1 MNEEFRQRLR
11 AARPSGQDERDPDV
25 SEARAAA
32 ADDPAAVAAL
42 EQERVADVHFARA
55 LQSAPVP
62 PDLEARVRAAVRAV
76 QLAEASPG
84 EPARPVVPVTF
95 PATRSESPTRRRWLA
110 WAGAAAAATAA
121 GLAWWRRGPARLSLD
136 RLATELATIST
147 RGVTLSLM
155 TMDKDAIVT
164 WMRDQSAPRA
174 DSLPPKLDALGRKG
188 CHVYTVAGH
197 PVSLECF
204 MWPDGEVMHLFS
216 TESDRLV
223 DPPLAGAPARAVSAP
238 GHAALSWAE
247 GRWTLM
253 LLGHKPLE
261 QIQSLLG

>member
-25 SEARAAA
+25 SEAREAA
-32 ADDPAAVAAL
+32 ADDPAEVAAL

-55 LQSAPVP
+55 LQSAPIP

-76 QLAEASPG
+76 QKAETSPS
-84 EPARPVVPVTF
+84 EPDQSALPARF
-95 PATRSESPTRRRWLA
+95 PAAQSVGPTRRRWLA
-110 WAGAAAAATAA
+110 WAGAAAAVTAA
-121 GLAWWRRGPARLSLD
+121 GLAWWRRWPARLTLD
-136 RLATELATIST
+136 RLATELAAIST

-155 TMDKDAIVT
+155 TMDRAAIAT

-174 DSLPPKLDALGRKG
+174 DTLPSKLDALGRKG
-188 CHVYTVAGH
+188 CHLYTVAGH

-204 MWPDGEVMHLFS
+204 MWPDGEVLHLFS

-223 DPPLAGAPARAVSAP
+223 DPPLAGAPAREVIAP
-238 GHAALSWAE
+238 DHAALTWAE

-253 LLGHKPLE
+253 LLGHRPIE
-261 QIQSLLG
+261 EIQALLG